1 MHMAKV
7 RVDLES
13 VQVTEGQGLDGDFE
27 LRVQVQE
34 GANNMVWPSLN
45 SSARVDKNG
54 ASYTINREVATY
66 TIASGTLSKK
76 FTMDVTEVDKGT
88 LGQDDYGQ
96 GTLTFDLTPAMAPS
110 TKSAT
115 ISLKRPNMSYQGK
128 VKVTLT
134 AQRV

>member
-1 MHMAKV
+1 MAKI

-13 VQVTEGQGLDGDFE
+13 VQVTEGQGITEGDFE

-45 SSARVDKNG
+45 SSAKVDKNG
-54 ASYTINREVATY
+54 APYTINREVATY
-66 TIASGTLSKK
+66 TIPSGTLSKK
-76 FTMDVTEVDKGT
+76 FTMDVTEIDKGM

-96 GTLTFDLTPAMAPS
+96 GTLTFDLTPTMAPS